1 MQIEI
6 LQSQK
11 KCVLKEMGEIAL
23 AVHQKIVCLDT
34 KKGIGRKYIANFHV
48 HVWEKQKK
56 KH

>member
-48 HVWEKQKK
+48 HV
-56 KH
+56 